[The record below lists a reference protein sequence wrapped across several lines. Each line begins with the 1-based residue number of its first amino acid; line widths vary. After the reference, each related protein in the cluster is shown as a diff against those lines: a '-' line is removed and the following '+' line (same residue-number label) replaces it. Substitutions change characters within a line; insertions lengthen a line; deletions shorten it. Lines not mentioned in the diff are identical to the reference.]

1 MKGKGSMLKSY
12 LKRILNLITRPEMK
26 ILPGQLAFFLVLA
39 IFPLLT
45 LFGYIGTQMINIIEP
60 VVNALSQ
67 IIPENVM
74 QIVLPFIENSHISGN
89 VLFFMIVGFILV
101 SNGTYSIIV
110 TSNELYNIKNDDY
123 IKDRVKAFFMI
134 VLLMFLFVF
143 IFVVLAYGN
152 IILEK
157 ITELSFLKGVSNH
170 MYLIY
175 ILFKWPVAFVLIFWI
190 LKIIYTIS
198 PDEKI
203 PSTFMNKGALFTTIG
218 WIVTTSVYS
227 YYVSN
232 IANYSLFYGSISAII
247 VMMIW
252 IYILTYIFVMGIA
265 INADEYNGFKK
276 ENKKEK
282 TVKNN

>member
-1 MKGKGSMLKSY
+1 MIKSY
-12 LKRILNLITRPEMK
+12 LRRIFNLITRPEMK

-45 LFGYIGTQMINIIEP
+45 LFGYIGSKMLFFVEP
-60 VVNALSQ
+60 FIDTLNKFV
-67 IIPENVM
+67 PENVM
-74 QIVLPFIENSHISGN
+74 QIILPFVENNHITGN
-89 VLFFMIVGFILV
+89 VLFFMIIGFILV

-110 TSNELYNIKNDDY
+110 TSNELYNIKDDDY

-134 VLLMFLFVF
+134 ILLMFLFVF

-152 IILEK
+152 LIINKLLELEFFSS
-157 ITELSFLKGVSNH
+157 ISNN
-170 MYLIY
+170 IY
-175 ILFKWPVAFVLIFWI
+175 FIFVLLKWPIAFVLIFWI

-203 PSTFMNKGALFTTIG
+203 SSKFMNKGALFTTVC
-218 WIVTTSVYS
+218 WIITTSVYS

-232 IANYSLFYGSISAII
+232 IANYSLFYGSISGII

-252 IYILTYIFVMGIA
+252 VYILTYIFVMGIA
-265 INADEYNGFKK
+265 INADEYNLFKK
-276 ENKKEK
+276 ENNKLKKS
-282 TVKNN
+282 